1 MRTERLIIAVA
12 TLLMVALTARLGFWQ
27 LDRAAQKTDLQ
38 SLQDQRRQS
47 AAVTPATL
55 ARTPEEAA
63 TQWHR
68 PVELTGHWASAATV
82 FLENRQMEGR
92 PGFYVVTA
100 FRLEDGSAVAVQRGW
115 EPRDPRDRTK
125 ALSPPVPEGL
135 VRLSGRIAPP
145 PARLYDLGE
154 VAAGPIRHNLDLSS
168 WASETGLALRPLSVM
183 QLGPDGPD
191 DPLQRNWP
199 VPVAD
204 VHKHY
209 GYALQWF
216 ALSALLV
223 GLYVWFQILRPR
235 RTLRSA

>member
-1 MRTERLIIAVA
+1 MRTERVIIAVA
-12 TLLMVALTARLGFWQ
+12 TVLMVALTARLGFWQ

-68 PVELTGHWASAATV
+68 PVELKGQWASAATV

-115 EPRDPRDRTK
+115 VPRDPRDRTK

-154 VAAGPIRHNLDLSS
+154 GAAGPIRHNLDLSS

-235 RTLRSA
+235 RTVRSA

>member
-1 MRTERLIIAVA
+1 MRIERVIIAVA

-27 LDRAAQKTDLQ
+27 LDRAAQKTGLQ

-47 AAVTPATL
+47 EAVTPLTL
-55 ARTPEEAA
+55 ARTADDAA

-68 PVELTGHWASAATV
+68 PVELLGQWVPAATV

-100 FRLEDGSAVAVQRGW
+100 FRLEDGTAVAVQRGW
-115 EPRDPRDRTK
+115 VPRDPRDRTR
-125 ALSPPVPEGL
+125 AVSPSLPQGL

-154 VAAGPIRHNLDLSS
+154 GAAGPIRHNLDLSS

-183 QLGPDGPD
+183 QLEPDGPD

-209 GYALQWF
+209 GYAVQWF

-235 RTLRSA
+235 RNLRSA

>member
-1 MRTERLIIAVA
+1 MRAERVIIAVA

-27 LDRAAQKTDLQ
+27 LDRAAQKNQLQ
-38 SLQDQRRQS
+38 ALQDQRRES
-47 AAVTPATL
+47 APVTPAML
-55 ARTPEEAA
+55 ARSPEDAA
-63 TQWHR
+63 AQWHR
-68 PVELTGHWASAATV
+68 PVELTGQWVPAATV

-100 FRLEDGSAVAVQRGW
+100 FRLQDGSAVAVQRGW
-115 EPRDPRDRTK
+115 VPRDPRDRTK
-125 ALSPPVPEGL
+125 THSPPLPEGQ
-135 VRLSGRIAPP
+135 VRLTGRIAPP
-145 PARLYDLGE
+145 PARLYELGD

-209 GYALQWF
+209 GYAVQWF

-235 RTLRSA
+235 RALHRA